1 MLRFGRMKKKTKAEE
16 RKSEDDHLPQADHTA
31 APSLLSSSPD
41 LTAFT
46 PARVP
51 SVSLPHV
58 ETQLS
63 MHQHNEL
70 FENGLAE
77 ENPKGQ
83 QQQHPPAEGRDQAQE
98 PIHDLDQ
105 EPQHHE
111 QHLNGSS
118 TAVGTDCSTLNTG
131 EYLQEGCG
139 PSSRRETNHGGGG
152 EGFEADG
159 DDTTADQ
166 ASSLSLSPNPT
177 NGDTSSTGEWSS
189 AVGHATTGK
198 SGRVIHTLQE
208 DIARLTREVG
218 VYRSRAEETQRM
230 NDVYKTQVQNMGERL
245 RNLELANETNL
256 QSIARKD
263 QKLKELREEVQA
275 EKERRQN
282 AEGTANHTN
291 QLMTQARDEYNRKTA
306 ELQDIAN
313 MSHTQYDVLL
323 KSRQRENAEQQKRFK
338 VIRDDF
344 LELKSQHETKHVELE
359 RLDTIMAQKNR
370 EIEAGR
376 DSFDKLYETYEAYKK
391 AHDED
396 VQGLIN
402 KGRHGSEQ
410 LDAALASL
418 KATEGQMKWVMVNHE
433 RLKESG
439 QL

>member
-1 MLRFGRMKKKTKAEE
+1 M
-16 RKSEDDHLPQADHTA
+16 
-31 APSLLSSSPD
+31 
-41 LTAFT
+41 
-46 PARVP
+46 
-51 SVSLPHV
+51 
-58 ETQLS
+58 
-63 MHQHNEL
+63 
-70 FENGLAE
+70 
-77 ENPKGQ
+77 
-83 QQQHPPAEGRDQAQE
+83 
-98 PIHDLDQ
+98 
-105 EPQHHE
+105 
-111 QHLNGSS
+111 
-118 TAVGTDCSTLNTG
+118 
-131 EYLQEGCG
+131 
-139 PSSRRETNHGGGG
+139 
-152 EGFEADG
+152 
-159 DDTTADQ
+159 
-166 ASSLSLSPNPT
+166 
-177 NGDTSSTGEWSS
+177 
-189 AVGHATTGK
+189 
-198 SGRVIHTLQE
+198 IHTLQE

-263 QKLKELREEVQA
+263 QKLKELREEVQG

-282 AEGTANHTN
+282 AEGTASHTN

-306 ELQDIAN
+306 ELQEIAN
-313 MSHTQYDVLL
+313 LSHTQYDVLL
-323 KSRQRENAEQQKRFK
+323 KSRQRENADQQKRFK

-344 LELKSQHETKHVELE
+344 LQLKSQQETKHVELE

-433 RLKESG
+433 RTKDSG
-439 QL
+439 QS